1 MAVHS
6 LSKEFLANP
15 GNVLTNGKREISLSF
30 SKGCG
35 KFESIWCIAAKNFL

>member
-6 LSKEFLANP
+6 LSKEFLGNP

-30 SKGCG
+30 SKSCG
-35 KFESIWCIAAKNFL
+35 KFQSIVVHCG